1 MEKITIAACIAIC
14 GTVIIAAVIF
24 IVASR
29 RQSPPAG
36 PYTASPGGPLSSL
49 PTISAFNNSKDWDQ
63 ISGYSTHSTQ
73 RPRMYALDQPSSL
86 QDDLR
91 SHFSSKGNKARS
103 IADGQS
109 QHSFSNHSGRYMASN
124 VFPNNL
130 LTSRQDLRQSR
141 QSLAMHSDRMMKAP
155 SHHGPPHSVTS
166 STRRSRPRSRSRDHH
181 RPGSRYSITGSTHT
195 LNNYCDNSDN
205 WTDHDMEIYMA
216 RNPTTRNGLVPL

>member
-91 SHFSSKGNKARS
+91 SHFSSK
-103 IADGQS
+103 
-109 QHSFSNHSGRYMASN
+109 
-124 VFPNNL
+124 
-130 LTSRQDLRQSR
+130 DLRQSR